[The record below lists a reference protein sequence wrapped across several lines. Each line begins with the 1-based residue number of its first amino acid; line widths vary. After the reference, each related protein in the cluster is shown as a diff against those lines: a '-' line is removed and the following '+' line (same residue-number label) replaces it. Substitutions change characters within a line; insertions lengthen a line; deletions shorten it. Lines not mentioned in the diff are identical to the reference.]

1 LEQDLEQIK
10 AVIENVSRKYVN
22 KGGAVRLAAVEG
34 GTIKVSPT
42 GFCWR

>member
-1 LEQDLEQIK
+1 MEQIK
-10 AVIENVSRKYVN
+10 EIVERVSSRYVN